1 MNRNVRTGSIPVPS
15 TKNTDMKKLALIS
28 ILFVLSSALSY
39 SQDFKYEVFG
49 GVSLPYITY
58 PSSFSYEQTKGTSE
72 MILTGHL
79 GIRAFFPID
88 VNLKDDMFY
97 AAMGL
102 AFSGKGYKCSSVYRY
117 YKGIEA
123 RAWSIDFPFRL
134 GYKFKINND
143 FALKAELGLFGA
155 CGLFGKWKDS
165 QDKRNSG
172 QYYDTDNRDTF
183 GCNRVDVG
191 LSGYIG
197 AEFNRI
203 TAGIGYNHGLPSMG
217 ALPYHAKS
225 RNILIS
231 VGYLF

>member
-1 MNRNVRTGSIPVPS
+1 MFVRVRFPS
-15 TKNTDMKKLALIS
+15 RAQKNTDMKKLALIS

-58 PSSFSYEQTKGTSE
+58 PSSFSYEQTKGTSD

-79 GIRAFFPID
+79 GIRAFFP
-88 VNLKDDMFY
+88 VKVYLNENMLY
-97 AAMGL
+97 ASAGL

-123 RAWSIDFPFRL
+123 RAWSIDIPFRL
-134 GYKFKINND
+134 GYKFKINEN
-143 FALKAELGLFGA
+143 FALKPELGLFGS

-165 QDKRNSG
+165 QKKNSG
-172 QYYDTDNRDTF
+172 QYYDADNKDTF
-183 GCNRVDVG
+183 GCNRIDVG

-203 TAGIGYNHGLPSMG
+203 TAGIGYNYGLPSMG